1 MPGERKVFF
10 SQVSL
15 YSLCGKTLFYLV
27 DILEQHVR
35 EMGAFAK
42 E

>member
-1 MPGERKVFF
+1 MVFI
-10 SQVSL
+10 SQMSL
-15 YSLCGKTLFYLV
+15 YSLCGKIPFYLV
-27 DILEQHVR
+27 HILEQHVR